1 MMVIVF
7 RRFFLGLIVA
17 LSFLLIAWGSTGHR
31 RINHDANLSYNIE
44 MQQFESWTT
53 TLADHASDAD
63 YRKSEDPTEGPKHY
77 IDIDNYEVFVQTG
90 RIPQTLDSVLDIYGS
105 SFVVD
110 NGTLPWA
117 TLSAYD
123 TLKQCFVRHDWSKS
137 VLVAADLGHYVADG
151 HMPLHVTANYNGQF
165 TGNNGIHSRYESAM
179 INAYINQIEYEGSP
193 ATFISNVNSYVF
205 EYIYQSNSYVDT
217 ILIADDYAKTIN
229 SNTNSTAYKQ
239 ALWQRTKHCTNQFF
253 KGASHALACL
263 IYTAW
268 KEAGSPEMS
277 AGIEDHLMFGLN
289 LTNASPNPFAQFVT
303 IQFTV
308 QKPST
313 VGLEIRNSS
322 GKTVQLID
330 AGFKACGNYSTI
342 WQPEGLPKGIYF
354 VVLKNTDEVKVKRL
368 IYN

>member
-1 MMVIVF
+1 MIYTRNRHF
-7 RRFFLGLIVA
+7 YIALIVL
-17 LSFLLIAWGSTGHR
+17 LSLLIGAWGSTGHR

-44 MQQFESWTT
+44 MQQFEYWAS

-117 TLSAYD
+117 TLTAYD
-123 TLKQCFVRHDWSKS
+123 TLKQCFVRHDWNKA

-165 TGNNGIHSRYESAM
+165 TGNGGIHSRYESAM
-179 INAYINQIEYEGSP
+179 INTYINQIDYEGSP
-193 ATFISNVNSYVF
+193 ATYVSNVNAYVF

-217 ILIADDYAKTIN
+217 ILQADDYAKTIN

-253 KGASHALACL
+253 EDASHALACL

-277 AGIEDHLMFGLN
+277 AGIDEQLMQGLSLN
-289 LTNASPNPFAQFVT
+289 SMSPNPFSKFVT
-303 IQFTV
+303 IQYTV
-308 QKPST
+308 QKLSN
-313 VGLEIRNSS
+313 VVLEIWNMNGIRVASL
-322 GKTVQLID
+322 GD
-330 AGFKACGNYSTI
+330 GFRALGNYSIT
-342 WQPEGLPKGIYF
+342 WQPEGLPKGVYL